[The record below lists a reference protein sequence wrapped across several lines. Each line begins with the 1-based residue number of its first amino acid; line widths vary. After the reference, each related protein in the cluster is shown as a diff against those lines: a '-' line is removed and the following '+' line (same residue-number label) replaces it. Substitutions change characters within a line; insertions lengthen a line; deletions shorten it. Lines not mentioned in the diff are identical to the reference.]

1 MKMIFLCLEPLPL
14 RINIKLCNN
23 KTKAYLLIKIKGLS
37 PRLLI
42 LLLLL
47 LSLLLLLLKYVKWET
62 LYWTKKVIL
71 LKIPTHPQYCE
82 RLTISLKQR
91 DPIHSWADM
100 KYTINKSVKQ
110 FLMCNSWAF
119 CIYQTL
125 LRNLADN
132 QIDQTKNIVNLILR
146 LFCHVMALSCKNV
159 KNNMIT
165 KKKL

>member
-14 RINIKLCNN
+14 KTIIKLCNN
-23 KTKAYLLIKIKGLS
+23 KTKAHLLIKIKGLS
-37 PRLLI
+37 PRLL
-42 LLLLL
+42 L
-47 LSLLLLLLKYVKWET
+47 LSLLLLLLLLKYVKWET

-71 LKIPTHPQYCE
+71 LKISTDLRYCE

-100 KYTINKSVKQ
+100 KYSISKSIKQ
-110 FLMCNSWAF
+110 FLMCNTRAF

-132 QIDQTKNIVNLILR
+132 QINQTKNIVNLILR
-146 LFCHVMALSCKNV
+146 LFCPVMALSCNNV
-159 KNNMIT
+159 KSNMIT